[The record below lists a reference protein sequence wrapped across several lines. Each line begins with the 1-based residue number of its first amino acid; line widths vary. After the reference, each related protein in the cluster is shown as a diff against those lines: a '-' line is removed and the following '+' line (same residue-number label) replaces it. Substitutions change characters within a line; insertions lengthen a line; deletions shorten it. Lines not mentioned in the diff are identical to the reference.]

1 MPGRSIEDRRV
12 ANAPTVAMRFC
23 FRDRDANR
31 AKMTCYCAV
40 GTADV
45 YALGFALAEPITG
58 LSNAVLDRVEFVW
71 NYRLDSPE
79 TPGSESNVSRKILL
93 LIINSDEEIN
103 AIVIPSPQDG
113 VWETT
118 GDYAGIRLD
127 LASAGAIGFNA
138 MLAAAGLRTDDDH
151 ELGTAITVGGL
162 EL

>member
-1 MPGRSIEDRRV
+1 MPGRSIGDRRV
-12 ANAPTVAMRFC
+12 ADAPTVAIRFC

-40 GTADV
+40 GVADV

-71 NYRLDSPE
+71 NYRIDSPG
-79 TPGSESNVSRKILL
+79 TPGSESDVSRKLLL
-93 LIINSDEEIN
+93 LIINADEEIN
-103 AIVIPSPQDG
+103 AIVIPSPGD

-127 LASAGAIGFNA
+127 LTSAGAIGFNA
-138 MLAAAGLRTDDDH
+138 MLAAAGLRTDDDR

-162 EL
+162 QL